1 MEKEKIIDKIR
12 KLLELSK
19 NNPNKEEAI
28 LALTKARELMFKH
41 NVDIENIKKDDTNYF
56 EKIVQLKKWKNWIIF
71 FVMYLNDAFG
81 TFSLYNEYTKRVYFY
96 GEKEKVLGISEIFE
110 FLFEVADYLAMK
122 EYRNYL
128 KEYGTGKGIYL
139 SYILGFINGVN
150 NALEKQNREFEE
162 YGIVIVTSEVL
173 KQQVRKD
180 KNAVEKKEK
189 KLFNKNINED
199 LNREVFD
206 KGYDEGITILDK
218 KQIEGDKSV
227 GM

>member
-1 MEKEKIIDKIR
+1 M
-12 KLLELSK
+12 
-19 NNPNKEEAI
+19 
-28 LALTKARELMFKH
+28 
-41 NVDIENIKKDDTNYF
+41 
-56 EKIVQLKKWKNWIIF
+56 
-71 FVMYLNDAFG
+71 
-81 TFSLYNEYTKRVYFY
+81 
-96 GEKEKVLGISEIFE
+96 
-110 FLFEVADYLAMK
+110 FEVADYLAMK

-180 KNAVEKKEK
+180 KNAVEKREK

>member
-1 MEKEKIIDKIR
+1 MEKEKILDKIK

-41 NVDIENIKKDDTNYF
+41 NINIENIEKDDKNYF

-71 FVMYLNDAFG
+71 LVMYLNDAFG
-81 TFSLYNEYTKRVYFY
+81 TFSLYNEYTKKVYFY
-96 GEKEKVLGISEIFE
+96 GEKEKVLGVSEIFE
-110 FLFEVADYLAMK
+110 FLFEIADYLAMK

-180 KNAVEKKEK
+180 KNAVDKREKR
-189 KLFNKNINED
+189 LFNKNINED

-206 KGYDEGITILDK
+206 KGFDEGITILDK
-218 KQIEGDKSV
+218 KQIKGDGNV
-227 GM
+227 AM

>member
-96 GEKEKVLGISEIFE
+96 AEKEKVLGVSEIFE

-180 KNAVEKKEK
+180 KNAVEKREK

-218 KQIEGDKSV
+218 KQIKGDGNV
-227 GM
+227 AM

>member
-96 GEKEKVLGISEIFE
+96 GEKEKVLGVSEIFE

-173 KQQVRKD
+173 KRQVRKD
-180 KNAVEKKEK
+180 KNAVEKREK

-218 KQIEGDKSV
+218 KQIKGDGNV
-227 GM
+227 AM

>member
-81 TFSLYNEYTKRVYFY
+81 TFSLYNQYTKRIYFY
-96 GEKEKVLGISEIFE
+96 GEKEKVLGVSEIFE
-110 FLFEVADYLAMK
+110 FLFEVAD
-122 EYRNYL
+122 YL

>member
-81 TFSLYNEYTKRVYFY
+81 TFSLYNEYTKKVYFY
-96 GEKEKVLGISEIFE
+96 GEKEKVLGVSEIFE
-110 FLFEVADYLAMK
+110 FLFEIADYLAMK

-180 KNAVEKKEK
+180 KNAVEKREK

>member
-41 NVDIENIKKDDTNYF
+41 DINIENIEKDDKNYF

-71 FVMYLNDAFG
+71 LVMYLNDAFG
-81 TFSLYNEYTKRVYFY
+81 TFSLYNEYTKKVYFY
-96 GEKEKVLGISEIFE
+96 GEKEKVLGVSEIFE

-180 KNAVEKKEK
+180 KNAVEKREK
-189 KLFNKNINED
+189 RLFNKNINED

-218 KQIEGDKSV
+218 KQIEGDGNV
-227 GM
+227 AM

>member
-1 MEKEKIIDKIR
+1 MEKEKIIDKIK

-41 NVDIENIKKDDTNYF
+41 NVDMENIKKDDTNYF
-56 EKIVQLKKWKNWIIF
+56 EKIVQLKKWKNWILF
-71 FVMYLNDAFG
+71 FLMYLNDAFG

-96 GEKEKVLGISEIFE
+96 GEKEKVLGVCEIFE

-180 KNAVEKKEK
+180 KNAVEKREK
-189 KLFNKNINED
+189 RLFNKNINED

>member
-1 MEKEKIIDKIR
+1 MEKEKIIDKIK

-81 TFSLYNEYTKRVYFY
+81 TFSLYNQYTKRIYFY
-96 GEKEKVLGISEIFE
+96 GEKEKVLGVSEIFE
-110 FLFEVADYLAMK
+110 FLFEIADYLAMK
-122 EYRNYL
+122 EYKNYL

-150 NALEKQNREFEE
+150 NALEKQNREFEK

-180 KNAVEKKEK
+180 KNAVEKREK

>member
-81 TFSLYNEYTKRVYFY
+81 TFSLYNQYTKRVYFY
-96 GEKEKVLGISEIFE
+96 GEKEKVLGVSEIFE

-122 EYRNYL
+122 EYKNYL

-180 KNAVEKKEK
+180 KNAVEKSEK
-189 KLFNKNINED
+189 RLFNKNINTD

-218 KQIEGDKSV
+218 KQIEGDKNV

>member
-162 YGIVIVTSEVL
+162 YGIVIVTSEFL
-173 KQQVRKD
+173 KEQVIKD
-180 KNAVEKKEK
+180 KNAVEKREK
-189 KLFNKNINED
+189 RLFNKNINED

-218 KQIEGDKSV
+218 KQIKGDGNV
-227 GM
+227 AM